1 MDCHGPLQ
9 PGLSVL
15 HHSYV
20 LDSRLLSA
28 ELKYT
33 NSHAQTYVMSAD
45 LFGAEDRTGDC
56 EGYFPRGAIPADR
69 QLHRD
74 GTPLPHTMSDNL
86 T

>member
-1 MDCHGPLQ
+1 MDCDGPIRI
-9 PGLSVL
+9 PWYAGLIET
-15 HHSYV
+15 
-20 LDSRLLSA
+20 SA
-28 ELKYT
+28 ESKYWC
-33 NSHAQTYVMSAD
+33 SHAQTYVMSAD
-45 LFGAEDRTGDC
+45 LFGTEDRTGDC